1 MHMGTSLLGF
11 KPLTCPRFC
20 ALHFYVSQLCHGNP
34 RKGSLTVTA
43 PSVQE
48 RPQKNRLP
56 SLCTQPGRRRLPAWR
71 LLKRSSRCPLP
82 VDL

>member
-1 MHMGTSLLGF
+1 MTLRVSAESSNCTKHHARDHMHMGTSLLGF

-48 RPQKNRLP
+48 RPQKN
-56 SLCTQPGRRRLPAWR
+56 
-71 LLKRSSRCPLP
+71 
-82 VDL
+82 